1 MLKVMLVDDENLIVE
16 GLKNIIEWDEL
27 GLEVVQTANDG
38 EEAIKKFKENP
49 VDIVVTDINMPR
61 VTGLELLKGL
71 KEINDNVRFVVL
83 SGYDAF
89 SYAKKAIELGVKSY
103 LLKPVDEEELENT
116 LKSIVDDIN
125 NGKQREQKLT
135 IKNGKIIDFINSKIN
150 IEELMEFSSIM
161 KIKFDANSYRV
172 SNILAG
178 SENVDKVMA
187 CIKANIFSAFEI
199 VPSHDGSIVL
209 INSFNSQNSEE
220 GIKEFYEIIKNTV
233 KDELGCEIFISVGS
247 MVTEVENIPQ
257 SFRESRNAKKYVLV
271 EGYNKVLFSEDIDTS
286 NFESIDFKK
295 EIDSINKLV
304 IEKNKDAVTKYMLD
318 IFENKNLTPK
328 QIYDFSIKVVILI
341 DDILKEFKLENKY
354 GRESLSSAIVDLC
367 SEDTRENIERFL
379 ITELEE
385 LIKVIS
391 DNVQV
396 YSPVVQQVVKMIN
409 EEYKEELSLKTLAAK
424 YRINS
429 SYLGQIFS
437 KEVGISFSEY
447 LNKVKNTKAKDLI
460 LNTNMK
466 INNIAKE
473 VGYTDTSYFYR
484 KFKKYYGVC
493 PSTLREMKNY

>member
-27 GLEVVQTANDG
+27 GLEVVVTANDG
-38 EEAIKKFKENP
+38 EEAIQKFKENP

-61 VTGLELLKGL
+61 VTGLELLKSL
-71 KEINDNVRFVVL
+71 KEINDNVRFIVL
-83 SGYDAF
+83 SGYDTF

-103 LLKPVDEEELENT
+103 LLKPVDEEELEKT
-116 LKSIVDDIN
+116 LKSIVDDIS
-125 NGKQREQKLT
+125 NGKKREQNLI

-150 IEELMEFSSIM
+150 VEELIEFASIM
-161 KIKFDANSYRV
+161 KLRFDTQAYRV
-172 SNILAG
+172 ATILPGTTNADR
-178 SENVDKVMA
+178 VIA
-187 CIKANIFSAFEI
+187 CIKANILSSFEI
-199 VPSHDGSIVL
+199 VPSHDGSIIL
-209 INSFNSQNSEE
+209 INSLENYTSDQ
-220 GIKEFYEIIKNTV
+220 GIREFYEIIKDTV
-233 KDELGCEIFISVGS
+233 KDELKSEIFISVGS
-247 MVTEVENIPQ
+247 MVTEFKDIPK
-257 SFRESRNAKKYVLV
+257 SYRKSRNAKKYVLV
-271 EGYNKVLFSEDIDTS
+271 EGYDKVIFSDDIDATD
-286 NFESIDFKK
+286 FESIDFKK
-295 EIDSINKLV
+295 EIESINKLV
-304 IEKNKDAVTKYMLD
+304 IEKNRDAVAEYMLNV
-318 IFENKNLTPK
+318 FENKSLTPK
-328 QIYDFSIKVVILI
+328 HIYDFSIKVVILI
-341 DDILKEFKLENKY
+341 EDILREFNLENKY
-354 GRESLSSAIVDLC
+354 GRESLSNAIVDLC
-367 SEDTRENIERFL
+367 SEDTRENIEKFL

-396 YSPVVQQVVKMIN
+396 YSPVVQQVVKVIN

-437 KEVGISFSEY
+437 KEVGVSFSEY
-447 LNKVKNTKAKDLI
+447 LNKIKNTKAKELI

>member
-16 GLKNIIEWDEL
+16 GLKNIIEWEEL
-27 GLEVVQTANDG
+27 GLLVVQTANDG

-61 VTGLELLKGL
+61 VTGLELLKSL
-71 KEINDNVRFVVL
+71 KEINDNVRFIVL
-83 SGYDAF
+83 SGYDTF

-103 LLKPVDEEELENT
+103 LLKPVDEEELEST
-116 LKSIVDDIN
+116 LKSIIDDIN

-150 IEELMEFSSIM
+150 VKELMEFAGIM
-161 KIKFDANSYRV
+161 RVRFDANSYRV
-172 SNILAG
+172 SNILIG
-178 SENVDKVMA
+178 SGKIDEIIA
-187 CIKANIFSAFEI
+187 CVKTNIFSTFEI
-199 VPSHDGSIVL
+199 VPNYDGSIIL
-209 INSFNSQNSEE
+209 INSFNEENSEA
-220 GIKEFYEIIKNTV
+220 GIREFYEIIKDTV
-233 KDELGCEIFISVGS
+233 KEELGYDVFVSVGS
-247 MVTEVENIPQ
+247 MVTDFKSLPK
-257 SFRESRNAKKYVLV
+257 SFIESRKAKKQVLV
-271 EGYNKVLFSEDIDTS
+271 EGYGKVIFGEEIEVLE
-286 NFESIDFKK
+286 FESIDFKK
-295 EIDSINKLV
+295 EIDSINKLI
-304 IEKNKDAVTKYMLD
+304 IEKNKEAVTKYMLD

-341 DDILKEFKLENKY
+341 DDILKEFKLDNKY
-354 GRESLSSAIVDLC
+354 GRESLSSVIVDLC
-367 SEDTRENIERFL
+367 SEDTRENIEKFL

-409 EEYKEELSLKTLAAK
+409 KEYKEELSLKTLAAK